1 MLFLTIDP
9 ANDYYWKTHPTYKKA
24 SINGDVGLDIPMQ
37 CSVLIPANC
46 RSYKIDLQFKTEPNH
61 GYMLVPRSSISK
73 TTVRL
78 ANSIGI
84 IDKSYRGNVMI
95 VVDNIGS
102 SDVLFQEGCCYF
114 QIIAFDG
121 KLPRYQIDN
130 VNVDTSR
137 GSGGFGSTGAIVN

>member
-1 MLFLTIDP
+1 
-9 ANDYYWKTHPTYKKA
+9 
-24 SINGDVGLDIPMQ
+24 
-37 CSVLIPANC
+37 
-46 RSYKIDLQFKTEPNH
+46 
-61 GYMLVPRSSISK
+61 
-73 TTVRL
+73 
-78 ANSIGI
+78 
-84 IDKSYRGNVMI
+84 MI